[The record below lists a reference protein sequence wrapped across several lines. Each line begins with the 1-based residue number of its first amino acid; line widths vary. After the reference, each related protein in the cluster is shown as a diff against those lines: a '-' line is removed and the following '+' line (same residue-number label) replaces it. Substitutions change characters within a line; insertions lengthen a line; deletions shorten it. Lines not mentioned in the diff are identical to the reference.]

1 VPLFVVLHDG
11 VITDHCSGLL
21 TTLTGLNIRGNPL
34 EFPPLEVRNK
44 GSRMVL
50 TFLKAVLEAKLSGQP
65 EPTGQCIYSYTQQ
78 YMHTIVYIHMY
89 MHVHKYACIQF
100 FLLLYIQH
108 IYNIFIII

>member
-1 VPLFVVLHDG
+1 MPLCVVSHDG
-11 VITDHCSGLL
+11 VITDHCLGLL

-65 EPTGQCIYSYTQQ
+65 EPEPTGECVHHVHSTVRIQVCTFTCTC
-78 YMHTIVYIHMY
+78 MHTNTHVYKHIV
-89 MHVHKYACIQF
+89 
-100 FLLLYIQH
+100 
-108 IYNIFIII
+108 